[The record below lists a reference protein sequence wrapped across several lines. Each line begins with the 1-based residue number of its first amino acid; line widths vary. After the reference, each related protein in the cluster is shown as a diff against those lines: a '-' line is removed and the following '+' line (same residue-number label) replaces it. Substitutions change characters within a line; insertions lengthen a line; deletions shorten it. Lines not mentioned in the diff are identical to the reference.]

1 MEALFINFWKKI
13 VAFGYGES
21 TTITKYY
28 TESLHEYA
36 ASTATLF
43 CKKLDKLTIK
53 TICSYPL
60 DFEIS
65 WEDEHF
71 TIFESEKKVEILEAE
86 KYGFSIDHR
95 LVILPILTSEI
106 QSAFV
111 LLIPKEKLTDELITF
126 LENSNIALT
135 QRFKANHLTEAVAK
149 KNHQFNI
156 IMETIPEV
164 VIYFEE
170 DGNFVWLNTLAREML
185 KINIQNPKPET
196 VSLAMQS
203 LRNSANNKDE
213 IIERGHQIFESTN
226 REAHNWYWL
235 YGNPIN
241 LVYKVSVLKTHYRN
255 SQGQLWVFSDI
266 TSEYLANQKLL
277 VLNEQIKE
285 KALVADNANNA
296 KSAFLANMSHEL
308 RTPLNSI
315 LGFSQI
321 LLQSTEINSNDKEHI
336 SFINKSGEHLLS
348 IINDILDL
356 SKIEARKLE
365 LYKTKFSLHAL
376 ILTISKMLEIK
387 AIEKGLGFE
396 VNLSPDLPNIIL
408 ADEQKLK
415 QILLNLLSNAIK
427 YTEKGEIL
435 LSALVTAKQT
445 NKIKVLFS
453 IKDTGRGI
461 NKANQDTI
469 FIPFSQINS
478 GAYVQGTGLGL
489 SITKSLILM
498 MGGQI
503 HLESEIG
510 KGSIFSFE
518 IELEETQSFSE
529 DTIVFDEVIGY
540 KGNRKKLL
548 IVDDNLLNRILFD
561 KMLRRL
567 DFIIEQ
573 ADSGKDALE
582 KTEQFSPDLIFMDL
596 RMPGING
603 YEAISILKNNP
614 KYAHIKIIA
623 TSASAFNETRNKCI
637 EAGADDFIF
646 KPIQYNE
653 LITKITPCLKMDW
666 IIKTPKESKFE
677 DKDDKPLVIDKELLD
692 KLLEAAKQGEITEIE
707 NIIQTLKEKFPEQNT
722 LWVRYEK
729 FTNHFEINLL
739 VESLTNLLARE
750 K

>member
-1 MEALFINFWKKI
+1 LETLFIEFWKKI
-13 VAFGYGES
+13 IAFGYGES
-21 TTITKYY
+21 ATITKYY
-28 TESLHEYA
+28 TESLHEYTT
-36 ASTATLF
+36 STATLF

-65 WEDEHF
+65 WEDKHF

-86 KYGFSIDHR
+86 QYGFSIDHL

-111 LLIPKEKLTDELITF
+111 LLIPKEKLNDDLIAF

-156 IMETIPEV
+156 IMETIPEA

-170 DGNFVWLNTLAREML
+170 DGDFVWLNTLAKEML
-185 KINIQNPKPET
+185 KINLQNPKPEI
-196 VSLAMQS
+196 VSFAMQS

-213 IIERGHQIFESTN
+213 IIERGHQIFESLN

-235 YGNPIN
+235 YGNPID
-241 LVYKVSVLKTHYRN
+241 LVYKVSVLKTHYKN

-266 TSEYLANQKLL
+266 SSEYLANQKLL
-277 VLNEQIKE
+277 VLNAEIKE
-285 KALVADNANNA
+285 KASIADNANNA

-356 SKIEARKLE
+356 SKIEAGKLE
-365 LYKTKFSLHAL
+365 VYKTKFSLHAL

-387 AIEKGLGFE
+387 AMEKGLGFE
-396 VNLSPDLPNIIL
+396 VNRSPDLPNIIL

-427 YTEKGEIL
+427 YTDKGEIL
-435 LSALVTAKQT
+435 LTTSVIDKKSKLA
-445 NKIKVLFS
+445 KVLFS

-461 NKANQDTI
+461 KKENQDTI

-489 SITKSLILM
+489 SITKSLIHM
-498 MGGQI
+498 MGGEIQ
-503 HLESEIG
+503 LESEIG
-510 KGSIFSFE
+510 KGSIFSFV
-518 IELEETQSFSE
+518 IELEEAENLQE

-540 KGNRKKLL
+540 KGNRKKIL

-582 KTEQFSPDLIFMDL
+582 KTEKFSPDLIFMDL

-666 IIKTPKESKFE
+666 IIKAPKESNFE
-677 DKDDKPLVIDKELLD
+677 DKEYKPLVIDRELLD
-692 KLLEAAKQGEITEIE
+692 KLLESAKQGEIAEIE
-707 NIIQTLKEKFPEQNT
+707 NLIQTLKERFPEQNT